1 MNTQWDYNMGNLRQ
15 SMTTEEWDEMG
26 KRLSSMG
33 GDVTNYAIST
43 PLNDEINSQKIDH
56 SNVNHPAHY
65 GGEDNPYEVIKII
78 DAYGWGWSFCLGN
91 ALKYIMRAGK
101 KTPDATEDLQ
111 KALWYIQHA
120 LKQIQTDEQK
130 KNNTLG

>member
-1 MNTQWDYNMGNLRQ
+1 MGNLRQ
-15 SMTTEEWDEMG
+15 SMTTEEWEEMG

-33 GDVTNYAIST
+33 GDVTDYGGAT
-43 PLNDEINSQKIDH
+43 PLNHEIN
-56 SNVNHPAHY
+56 NVNHPAHY

-78 DAYGWGWSFCLGN
+78 NAQGWGWSFCLGN

-111 KALWYIQHA
+111 KAIWYIQHA